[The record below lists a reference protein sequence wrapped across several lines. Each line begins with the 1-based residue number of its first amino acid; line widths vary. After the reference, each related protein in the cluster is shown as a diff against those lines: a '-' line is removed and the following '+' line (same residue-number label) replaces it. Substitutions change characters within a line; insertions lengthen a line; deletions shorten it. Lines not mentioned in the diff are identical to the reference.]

1 MEAAAWHLIRR
12 GLTEKARAERNENM
26 GAMPPLQAAITER
39 AIRELWDRVEA
50 LEAKPVDPALL
61 WTCPAHGERVITRM
75 YSSAGSCPECK
86 GADLKT
92 EAKRGPG
99 RPPKGSE

>member
-1 MEAAAWHLIRR
+1 MEPAAWHLIRR

-26 GAMPPLQAAITER
+26 GAMPPLQAAITEM

-50 LEAKPVDPALL
+50 LEAK
-61 WTCPAHGERVITRM
+61 
-75 YSSAGSCPECK
+75 
-86 GADLKT
+86 
-92 EAKRGPG
+92 RGPG